1 MKSGD
6 CMNGENIKEENL
18 RTAALIGTGGLN
30 RLAQSSVAV
39 FGIGGVGSYAAEA
52 LVRAGVGCIYLYDN
66 DTVSKSN
73 INRQLIALGSTV
85 GKFKTEVAAKR
96 YADINP
102 DCRIFECREFVTPQS
117 QIPFEKFGAV
127 IDAVDNVTAK
137 LFLAEEAEKRG
148 IPIVSVMGTGN
159 KIDPTRLRVT
169 DIYKTSVCPLARVM
183 RYELKKRDVRGLT
196 SVWSDE
202 KPVRPADCGE
212 YRETGRVSPASMS
225 PVPGSAGLIAAAFIL
240 RLLSAPKGSESENIT

>member
-1 MKSGD
+1 MDK
-6 CMNGENIKEENL
+6 EKIKEENL
-18 RTAALIGTGGLN
+18 RTAALIGTDGLEKLT
-30 RLAQSSVAV
+30 RASVAV

-73 INRQLIALGSTV
+73 INRQLIALNSTV
-85 GKFKTEVAAKR
+85 GRFKTEVAAER
-96 YADINP
+96 YKDINP
-102 DCRIFECREFVTPQS
+102 DCRIFECREFITPQS

-159 KIDPTRLRVT
+159 KTDPTRLRVT

-183 RYELKKRDVRGLT
+183 RYELKKRGVHGLT
-196 SVWSDE
+196 AVWSDE
-202 KPVRPADCGE
+202 KPARPADCGE
-212 YRETGRVSPASMS
+212 YRETGRISPASMS
-225 PVPGSAGLIAAAFIL
+225 PVPGCAGLIAAAFIIK
-240 RLLSAPKGSESENIT
+240 LLSSPE